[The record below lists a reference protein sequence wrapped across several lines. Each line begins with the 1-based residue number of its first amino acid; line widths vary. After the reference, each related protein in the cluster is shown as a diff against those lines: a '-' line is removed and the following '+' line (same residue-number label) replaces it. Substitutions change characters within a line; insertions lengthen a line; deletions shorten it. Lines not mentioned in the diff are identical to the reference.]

1 MALLMISAAW
11 AYVAKMA
18 MWKKVVLFLSA
29 FPLAILGNSLRVI
42 SIFVIAEYG
51 DADWAR
57 TTWHD
62 WSGLL
67 LFYPF
72 SLMLLLVIH
81 SLLEGGLPWKQAET
95 PDGQPRDR
103 HPTQGNPNNHDT
115 ARWLLPVL
123 LGGTMSSIYFLP
135 QVGAVADSAVKMELP
150 GTYGSWIFRQYPPSE
165 AELQALSA
173 DTQFSKAICLSARPG
188 ETDAEG
194 YSIPDQ
200 IQLSIVLS
208 GYDLNNSIHRP
219 ERCMPAQG
227 HDITSTKDVVL
238 NLSNKRQFAAK
249 RLRLHREFRR
259 ATSPPI
265 PRSSSCITYY
275 FFVGHDQVTNDH
287 LKRTFIDMK
296 DRLVRGMDQR
306 WAYVSVSM
314 WYGKVPSIATEV
326 TEEEADRKLREFIAG
341 FAEKQVK
348 WDQIMQ

>member
-1 MALLMISAAW
+1 MM
-11 AYVAKMA
+11 
-18 MWKKVVLFLSA
+18 
-29 FPLAILGNSLRVI
+29 LR
-42 SIFVIAEYG
+42 
-51 DADWAR
+51 W
-57 TTWHD
+57 
-62 WSGLL
+62 
-67 LFYPF
+67 
-72 SLMLLLVIH
+72 
-81 SLLEGGLPWKQAET
+81 
-95 PDGQPRDR
+95 
-103 HPTQGNPNNHDT
+103 
-115 ARWLLPVL
+115 WLLPVI

-150 GTYGSWIFRQYPPSE
+150 GSYGPWIFRPYPPSE

-219 ERCMPAQG
+219 ERCMPTQG
-227 HDITSTKDVVL
+227 HDITSSSDVVL
-238 NLSNKRQFAAK
+238 NLSNNRQFAAK
-249 RLRLHREFRR
+249 RLISNR
-259 ATSPPI
+259 I
-265 PRSSSCITYY
+265 PTGKETFDVKELKCITYY

-306 WAYVSVSM
+306 WAYASFSM
-314 WYGKVPSIATEV
+314 WYGKVPSIPTEV

-348 WDQIMQ
+348 WDQISQ

>member
-1 MALLMISAAW
+1 MT
-11 AYVAKMA
+11 
-18 MWKKVVLFLSA
+18 
-29 FPLAILGNSLRVI
+29 LR
-42 SIFVIAEYG
+42 
-51 DADWAR
+51 W
-57 TTWHD
+57 
-62 WSGLL
+62 
-67 LFYPF
+67 
-72 SLMLLLVIH
+72 
-81 SLLEGGLPWKQAET
+81 
-95 PDGQPRDR
+95 
-103 HPTQGNPNNHDT
+103 
-115 ARWLLPVL
+115 WLLPVL

-150 GTYGSWIFRQYPPSE
+150 STYGSWIFRQYPPSE

-227 HDITSTKDVVL
+227 HDIFSTKDVVL

-249 RLRLHREFRR
+249 RLGSTR
-259 ATSPPI
+259 I
-265 PRSSSCITYY
+265 PTGNEPADPTEPRCITYY

-306 WAYVSVSM
+306 WAYASFSM